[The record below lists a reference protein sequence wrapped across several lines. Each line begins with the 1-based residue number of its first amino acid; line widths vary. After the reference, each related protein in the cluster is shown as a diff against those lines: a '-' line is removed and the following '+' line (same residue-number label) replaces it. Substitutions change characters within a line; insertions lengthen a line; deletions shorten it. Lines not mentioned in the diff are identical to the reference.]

1 MKPATKTL
9 GALGIAGAPFLFLEM
24 YTNSVG
30 KTLNT
35 SLTGVYDLLYMLG
48 WMCSVAA
55 LLQMRATGTK
65 KRGMAVLY
73 VQLFFL
79 TLANASNLWVIVQPN
94 SGSGLY
100 RVLDMFW
107 PVSNVWMLVSG
118 IAVARAGKLQGWRRY
133 IVLVVGLWFPA
144 VMALMLVAGKTA
156 DLFYAGGIYSTVAWA
171 LMGWAVLTTDRKEES
186 RVEWAL

>member
-30 KTLNT
+30 KTVNT

-48 WMCSVAA
+48 WMCSVTA
-55 LLQMRATGTK
+55 LLRLRAAGTK
-65 KRGMAVLY
+65 KRGIAVLY
-73 VQLFFL
+73 AQLFFL

-94 SGSGLY
+94 SDSALY
-100 RVLDMFW
+100 RALDMFW
-107 PVSNVWMLVSG
+107 PISNVWMLVTG
-118 IAVARAGKLQGWRRY
+118 IAVLSGGKLQGWRRY
-133 IVLVVGLWFPA
+133 IVLVVGLWFP
-144 VMALMLVAGKTA
+144 VMMTLMLIAGKTA
-156 DLFYAGGIYSTVAWA
+156 GLFYAGGLYSAVAWA
-171 LMGWAVLTTDRKEES
+171 LTGRAVFTRDRKEKS